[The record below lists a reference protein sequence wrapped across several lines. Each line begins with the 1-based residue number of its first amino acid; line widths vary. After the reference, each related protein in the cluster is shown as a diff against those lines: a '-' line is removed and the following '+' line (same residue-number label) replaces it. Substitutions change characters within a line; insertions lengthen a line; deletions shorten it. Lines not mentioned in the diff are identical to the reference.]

1 MEGHSDTHPEEIVA
15 VEDTRL
21 EAHQGLRSDHKGLV
35 DPVDQEVQDSH
46 PDTRL
51 DIRQEDLQEVEAAK
65 VTKDATIRK
74 VDDINVATS
83 PIRSIKRVTDSSART
98 EAEAE
103 VVNATAVTPGAQAV
117 AASEEAR
124 EVPTLA
130 TRQELQAVD
139 RPVHAEE

>member
-1 MEGHSDTHPEEIVA
+1 M
-15 VEDTRL
+15 
-21 EAHQGLRSDHKGLV
+21 
-35 DPVDQEVQDSH
+35 
-46 PDTRL
+46 
-51 DIRQEDLQEVEAAK
+51 EAAK

-74 VDDINVATS
+74 VDDINVAIS